1 MKVIIF
7 VRKIGK
13 WFGSPEGE
21 GQNVRIN
28 LGPVDLSKFKNLKI
42 AKASKGGVIQKFR
55 GGGLYQGGRSSR
67 SRSNSF
73 ASARQAMTSNK
84 AYRGGGNGGSS
95 SNNNNNNNNTVK
107 NTSTNTTTKGKIVT
121 NIPTKNDDRETRNRK
136 IDNLLTTK
144 TVKAD
149 YGVEYGGETGVGF
162 AKIGGEVD
170 LNNLDTISPV
180 YSASAGYTNYP
191 TGINVGA
198 SYNFNDKNLTGSVV
212 KDFQGTSLLDG
223 RLDIKPYA
231 GVEYSGGDFGPTYG
245 IKVSTNFKKGGLLDK
260 KRG

>member
-1 MKVIIF
+1 MRDYYF
-7 VRKIGK
+7 DGK
-13 WFGSPEGE
+13 GGYDSIMTFPEF
-21 GQNVRIN
+21 IK
-28 LGPVDLSKFKNLKI
+28 GPG
-42 AKASKGGVIQKFR
+42 KALYLDSRNKSKGGVIRKHFR
-55 GGGLYQGGRSSR
+55 YGGDTMGGRNDR
-67 SRSNSF
+67 SRSSNSGGGQRHNPHT
-73 ASARQAMTSNK
+73 SSGYSKTSNK
-84 AYRGGGNGGSS
+84 GGGNVGSS

-121 NIPTKNDDRETRNRK
+121 NIPTKKDDRETRNRK

-180 YSASAGYTNYP
+180 YSASAGYTNFP

-231 GVEYSGGDFGPTYG
+231 GVEYNDGDFGPTYG